1 MRKMEEH
8 CLEKAGNFNSIAIV
22 TLYDDSNFGNK
33 LQNYASQT
41 YFQNMGFCVTTVVD
55 AVQIKPA
62 RIYFNPI
69 KILKRI
75 AHFVLQ
81 HAGLEKEKTKKE
93 KLLAKRRLYIKDFSD
108 EYLDTTSPVNYRHL
122 PRDFANQYDYY
133 ITGSDQVWH
142 CWKND
147 RCELEYFLLM
157 FAAPSQR
164 LTIAPSF
171 GFDEFPKKYL
181 KTYKNG
187 LEGFEYLSVREER
200 GAELIKELTGKEA
213 TVLLDPTMLIDTSE
227 WLKIL
232 KKPSQYV
239 DDKYIFVYALGGFK
253 GEAKEKTCNLASNLG
268 MHVIDVMDVDSDY
281 YIHTRPDEFLYWIHN
296 AQLVVTD
303 SFHASV
309 FSILFNRP
317 FAVTERSDIKGM
329 GSRLDTL
336 FNKFGITGR
345 HFNELKDGFDCAG
358 ETRDK
363 LFTVDYSGVPA
374 VLAAERK
381 KADDFYKK
389 CFHEE

>member
-1 MRKMEEH
+1 MDMQSFPQK
-8 CLEKAGNFNSIAIV
+8 KVAII
-22 TLYDDSNFGNK
+22 TLFANNNFGNK
-33 LQNYASQT
+33 FQNYAAQILFESLNYDVRTIT
-41 YFQNMGFCVTTVVD
+41 YADCPTPNIL
-55 AVQIKPA
+55 IKKIIH
-62 RIYFNPI
+62 RILTFTDFEKKCNN
-69 KILKRI
+69 LKKRNEQRQEYIFDFSKKYIRI
-75 AHFVLQ
+75 APMVSY
-81 HAGLEKEKTKKE
+81 K
-93 KLLAKRRLYIKDFSD
+93 
-108 EYLDTTSPVNYRHL
+108 HL
-122 PRDFANQYDYY
+122 PADFAQQYDYFV
-133 ITGSDQVWH
+133 TGSDQVWH

-147 RCELEYFLLM
+147 RHELEYFFLM

-171 GFDEFPKKYL
+171 GFDEFPKKYI
-181 KTYKNG
+181 KTYKKG

-200 GAELIKELTGKEA
+200 GAELIKELTGKDA

-232 KKPSQYV
+232 RKPSQYI

-253 GEAKEKTCNLASNLG
+253 GAVKDKTCKLAADLG
-268 MHVIDVMDVDSDY
+268 LCIIDIMDIDSDY

-296 AQLVVTD
+296 ARLVVTD

-317 FAVTERSDIKGM
+317 FVVTERSDIKGM

-345 HFNELKDGFDCAG
+345 YFDELKDGFDNEG
-358 ETRDK
+358 DTRDK

-374 VLAAERK
+374 VLEVERK
-381 KADDFYKK
+381 KAEEFYKK
-389 CFHEE
+389 CFHDE